1 MHNDAAMVS
10 LEAMAMEAAKV
21 AMCELRDIVVAR
33 QAEAKVLMY
42 VDDAADE
49 EPRVAATAV
58 VATGTTAWLLVDDDE
73 TEVEA
78 DDKDEEAKAEC
89 DAGGGACR
97 RG

>member
-1 MHNDAAMVS
+1 MVL
-10 LEAMAMEAAKV
+10 LEAVAMEAAKV
-21 AMCELRDIVVAR
+21 AMCELRDGVVAH

-58 VATGTTAWLLVDDDE
+58 VATGMTVWLLVDDNE

-78 DDKDEEAKAEC
+78 DDKDEEAEAER
-89 DAGGGACR
+89 DTGGGARR